1 MQTVAPLGVPD
12 RCSTMGL
19 EKARIMALS
28 HWLRGLPARI
38 LHAGKQLR
46 WGREALEAK
55 IMKNA
60 HRVGNP
66 R

>member
-1 MQTVAPLGVPD
+1 
-12 RCSTMGL
+12 MGL